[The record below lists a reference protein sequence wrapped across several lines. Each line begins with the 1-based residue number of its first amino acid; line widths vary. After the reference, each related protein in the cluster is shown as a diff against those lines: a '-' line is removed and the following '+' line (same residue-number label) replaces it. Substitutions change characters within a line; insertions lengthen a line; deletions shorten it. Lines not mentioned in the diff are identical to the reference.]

1 MVAMSL
7 ISSAFYCAA
16 LWAVG
21 MLWLANALDL
31 ATIVLALAGGA
42 VAGIAWYEERAA
54 KLADRDRTR

>member
-1 MVAMSL
+1 
-7 ISSAFYCAA
+7 
-16 LWAVG
+16 

-31 ATIVLALAGGA
+31 ATIVLVLAGGA